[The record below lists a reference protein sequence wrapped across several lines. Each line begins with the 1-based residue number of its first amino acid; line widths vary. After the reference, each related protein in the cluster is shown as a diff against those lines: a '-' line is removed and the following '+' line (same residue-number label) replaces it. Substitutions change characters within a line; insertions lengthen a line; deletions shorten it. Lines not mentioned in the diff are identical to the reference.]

1 MKLEGKYINNIVL
14 EDRKRIN
21 LLEET
26 LNRFKEQNNHI
37 FFEGQIYD
45 AYSLMI
51 DIFNKARKEIVIID
65 SYLDKNLL
73 DLLSKIDKKI
83 IIITNKYDNDDYIK
97 YKKQYH
103 NITLKINN
111 SFRDRFIILDDSI
124 LYHYG
129 SSFKDLGKNCFEISK
144 IEEKD
149 MLEQL
154 LIKIKIIKKT
164 I

>member
-1 MKLEGKYINNIVL
+1 M
-14 EDRKRIN
+14 
-21 LLEET
+21 
-26 LNRFKEQNNHI
+26 
-37 FFEGQIYD
+37 
-45 AYSLMI
+45 
-51 DIFNKARKEIVIID
+51 
-65 SYLDKNLL
+65 

-83 IIITNKYDNDDYIK
+83 IIITNKYNNDDYIK

-111 SFRDRFIILDDSI
+111 SFHDRFIILDDSI
-124 LYHYG
+124 LYHCG